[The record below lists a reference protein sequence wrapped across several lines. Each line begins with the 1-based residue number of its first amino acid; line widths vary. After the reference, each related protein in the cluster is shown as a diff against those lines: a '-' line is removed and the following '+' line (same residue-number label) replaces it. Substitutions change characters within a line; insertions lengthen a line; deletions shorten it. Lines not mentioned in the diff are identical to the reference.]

1 MKKID
6 ININNY
12 TLVYKKI
19 SHNLSCLID
28 EFKITH
34 QSDKYNII
42 IHDSIF
48 IKNINALI
56 DNKKNK
62 FSYISNLF
70 QEFIKV
76 IADGIDSPNSSF
88 INYKKQT
95 AEIIT
100 LFFNKGVVPD
110 MKLLYNITFNQST
123 TGFKERGLL
132 IDLIVNVYTNTY
144 YNIKYP
150 LIFYINGKQ
159 NNDISYLISC
169 SKFLQLPHTIETLT
183 NIHKNIVCIIVEYL

>member
-12 TLVYKKI
+12 TLVYKKV
-19 SHNLSCLID
+19 SVNLPGLID

-34 QSDKYNII
+34 QTDKYNII

-48 IKNINALI
+48 IKNINELI
-56 DNKKNK
+56 NINKNK

-95 AEIIT
+95 TEIIT

-110 MKLLYNITFNQST
+110 MKLLYNITFNKST
-123 TGFKERGLL
+123 AGFKERGLL
-132 IDLIVNVYTNTY
+132 IDLIVNVYNEAYNT
-144 YNIKYP
+144 IKYP
-150 LIFYINGKQ
+150 LIFYSKKQ
-159 NNDISYLISC
+159 NTDISYLISC

-183 NIHKNIVCIIVEYL
+183 TIHKNIVSIIVEYL

>member
-6 ININNY
+6 IDINNY

-19 SHNLSCLID
+19 SHNLSCLTD

-34 QSDKYNII
+34 QTDKYNII

-48 IKNINALI
+48 IKNINELI
-56 DNKKNK
+56 NINKNK

-110 MKLLYNITFNQST
+110 MKLLYNITFNKST
-123 TGFKERGLL
+123 AGFKERGLL
-132 IDLIVNVYTNTY
+132 IDLIVNVYNEAYNT
-144 YNIKYP
+144 IKYP
-150 LIFYINGKQ
+150 IIFYSKKQ
-159 NNDISYLISC
+159 NSDISYLISC
-169 SKFLQLPHTIETLT
+169 SKFLQLPHSIETLT
-183 NIHKNIVCIIVEYL
+183 TIHKNIVSIIVEYL

>member
-48 IKNINALI
+48 ITNINALI

-150 LIFYINGKQ
+150 LIFYSKKQ
-159 NNDISYLISC
+159 NTDISYLISC

>member
-1 MKKID
+1 MKKINID
-6 ININNY
+6 INNY

-76 IADGIDSPNSSF
+76 IADGIYSPNSSF

>member
-48 IKNINALI
+48 ITNINALI

-132 IDLIVNVYTNTY
+132 IDLIVNVYTYTY

-150 LIFYINGKQ
+150 FIFYSKKQ
-159 NNDISYLISC
+159 HKLFSSFDCFFTTSFKFGFFKSC
-169 SKFLQLPHTIETLT
+169 VSFFKLFVFKLC
-183 NIHKNIVCIIVEYL
+183 HKC

>member
-1 MKKID
+1 MKKINID
-6 ININNY
+6 INNY

-76 IADGIDSPNSSF
+76 IADGIYSPNSSF
-88 INYKKQT
+88 INYKK
-95 AEIIT
+95 
-100 LFFNKGVVPD
+100 
-110 MKLLYNITFNQST
+110 
-123 TGFKERGLL
+123 
-132 IDLIVNVYTNTY
+132 
-144 YNIKYP
+144 
-150 LIFYINGKQ
+150 
-159 NNDISYLISC
+159 
-169 SKFLQLPHTIETLT
+169 H
-183 NIHKNIVCIIVEYL
+183 